1 MDNTYSPP
9 QPQETKPTVTT
20 VQTSTPSE
28 TSNSTNSSSC
38 SITNNRKCKGKGG
51 PDNNKFRYRGVRQ
64 RSWGKWVA
72 EIREPRFGFT
82 FSSGSHLFNTVTAT
96 SGFVPIGVYN
106 NGFIPQVMYPV
117 DNNNIH
123 HFPRSHEVVQPVQQH
138 HQESDSGSAVVDPDP
153 TTSLGVVGTVGLGS
167 PSIWPLTNEED
178 YPANCLWDYNDPFFF
193 DF

>member
-1 MDNTYSPP
+1 MDNNYSPP

-20 VQTSTPSE
+20 VPTSTPSE
-28 TSNSTNSSSC
+28 TSNSTNSSSSC

-117 DNNNIH
+117 DNNNFH
-123 HFPRSHEVVQPVQQH
+123 RSHEVVQQH
-138 HQESDSGSAVVDPDP
+138 HRESDSGSAVVDPDP

-178 YPANCLWDYNDPFFF
+178 YPACLWDYNDPFFF